1 MIQDMTC
8 VSYVEVCLCSMQGGV
23 TGSWNTEEEDSTDK
37 YTFML
42 NYGEKSLTSARYW
55 HTELVCAR
63 RKDGGNDVQGGL
75 VRKGNKDVQGKQ

>member
-23 TGSWNTEEEDSTDK
+23 TSSWNTEEEDSTDK

-42 NYGEKSLTSARYW
+42 NYGEKSLTSARY
-55 HTELVCAR
+55 
-63 RKDGGNDVQGGL
+63 
-75 VRKGNKDVQGKQ
+75 